1 MTCQYQGIERY
12 SAKRPADVP
21 VFCGRFGYSTGAIPY
36 RFALNVVPSKLALH
50 ACSRFG
56 MSTTPISIRLLLY
69 SGSPGDVAIPDAA
82 AVIFALQPSVATP
95 ISALVQV
102 ETNWGKAKGQT
113 IIGTTLEQR
122 IPMIAS
128 EEELN
133 TLADRAFSDPTFNF
147 AAEIGAILARQPDN
161 ANVVLEMGRQAARL
175 LERDLR
181 R

>member
-1 MTCQYQGIERY
+1 
-12 SAKRPADVP
+12 
-21 VFCGRFGYSTGAIPY
+21 
-36 RFALNVVPSKLALH
+36 
-50 ACSRFG
+50 

-122 IPMIAS
+122 IPMRLMS
-128 EEELN
+128 
-133 TLADRAFSDPTFNF
+133 TYRAAYGTMR
-147 AAEIGAILARQPDN
+147 A
-161 ANVVLEMGRQAARL
+161 
-175 LERDLR
+175 
-181 R
+181 

>member
-1 MTCQYQGIERY
+1 
-12 SAKRPADVP
+12 
-21 VFCGRFGYSTGAIPY
+21 
-36 RFALNVVPSKLALH
+36 
-50 ACSRFG
+50 